1 MKATAAFLVVVT
13 AALALT
19 FHNRLTSPARST
31 LAAPS
36 PSANASSPSTSTPA
50 PAAPAFAPED
60 VFRRAFWRQPTKAD
74 QILHAERRE
83 TPDHAPGEI
92 ARWQWFVVVK
102 PSPELLQTL
111 RNPETFGLLPTRT
124 PRLAN
129 SAEPA
134 PAWFPDLATASGGEL
149 RQTPSGGLT
158 TYYVAT
164 TNTLYAT
171 DTGQGFA
178 SAIKPLASR

>member
-1 MKATAAFLVVVT
+1 MKATAAFLVVVS
-13 AALALT
+13 AALALALY
-19 FHNRLTSPARST
+19 NRATTPARSP
-31 LAAPS
+31 LATPP
-36 PSANASSPSTSTPA
+36 PSATAPTPLATTA
-50 PAAPAFAPED
+50 PTFAPED
-60 VFRRAFWRQPTKAD
+60 VFRRAFWRHPTPGD

-111 RNPETFGLLPTRT
+111 RDPETFGLLPTRK
-124 PRLAN
+124 PRLET

-158 TYYVAT
+158 IFYVAT

-178 SAIKPLASR
+178 SALKPLVSR